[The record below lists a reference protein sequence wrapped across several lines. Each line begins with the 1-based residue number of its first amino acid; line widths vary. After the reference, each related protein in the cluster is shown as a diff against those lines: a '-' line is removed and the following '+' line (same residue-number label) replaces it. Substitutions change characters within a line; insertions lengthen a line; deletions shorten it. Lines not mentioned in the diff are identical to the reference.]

1 MKDFVILILV
11 VILAFLIWNSRV
23 TGTYTASPMG
33 IPVDTSEAI
42 PPEITGA
49 IIEKFQSSNPD
60 LYPIETLFVNAQS
73 DDKVFDS
80 RVMFFNTKHF
90 YGAQYDIQARVN
102 DNGSVDI
109 LKQTET
115 AQSDPGYGYVPD
127 KYQPWNAIQGTMDAQ
142 LKKELAKPVP
152 EPNLDN
158 IALAY
163 QQNMVVTQQNLQ
175 TRS

>member
-1 MKDFVILILV
+1 MKDFVILVLV
-11 VILAFLIWNSRV
+11 VILAFLMWNSRV

-33 IPVDTSEAI
+33 IPTDTSAAI
-42 PPEITGA
+42 SPEITGA

-73 DDKVFDS
+73 DGKAFDS

-90 YGAQYDIQARVN
+90 YGAQYDIQAQV
-102 DNGSVDI
+102 DEDGSVKI
-109 LKQTET
+109 LKSTET
-115 AQSDPGYGYVPD
+115 ASSEPGYGYVPD
-127 KYQPWNAIQGTMDAQ
+127 KYQPWNAIQGTLDAQ

-152 EPNLDN
+152 EPNLN
-158 IALAY
+158 NVAQAY
-163 QQNMVVTQQNLQ
+163 QQNMIVSQQNLQ